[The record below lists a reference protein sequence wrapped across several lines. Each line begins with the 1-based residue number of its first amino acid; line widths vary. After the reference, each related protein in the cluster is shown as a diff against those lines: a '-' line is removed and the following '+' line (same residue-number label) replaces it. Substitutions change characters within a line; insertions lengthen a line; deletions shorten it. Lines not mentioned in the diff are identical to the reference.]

1 MVEFDA
7 VIVAG
12 GQGSRMG
19 GVSKADLSLHGR
31 RLLDIVLDAAADA
44 RTRVVVGAVDVPD
57 GVLLTREDPPGTGPA
72 AGLLAGLDAIAEPAV
87 WTLALACD
95 LPDAPAAVA
104 QLLAAVDG
112 APDAADGLCLRDD
125 GGELQHLAALYRTPA
140 LRAAFEAW
148 GNPANRSVRGVMG
161 SLALQP
167 IDRGSASVEDL
178 DTPEQ
183 LERWLASHPGSPTN
197 AEADDKDAWRAF
209 VVDACERLGIDPA
222 TVDEHTILRLT
233 RRVAHEGARPMAP
246 VSSFI
251 LGLAL
256 GTHAGDPVETMTR
269 LQDAIATAP
278 TPQSVAGSSGRASA
292 TASGRPGERD
302 GAAAPNVARRSSAAP
317 EES

>member
-12 GQGSRMG
+12 GKGSRMG
-19 GVSKADLSLHGR
+19 GVSKADLSLHGE
-31 RLLDIVLDAAADA
+31 RLLDIVLDAVAAA
-44 RTRVVVGAVDVPD
+44 RTRVVVGAVEVPD

-72 AGLLAGLDAIAEPAV
+72 AGLLAGLDAIADPAT

-104 QLLAAVDG
+104 RLLAVVDD
-112 APDAADGLCLRDD
+112 APESADGLCLRDD

-140 LRAAFEAW
+140 LRAAYEAW
-148 GNPANRSVRGVMG
+148 GDPANRSVRGIMG

-183 LERWLASHPGSPTN
+183 LERWLAAHPKAPEN
-197 AEADDKDAWRAF
+197 AESDDKDAWRAF
-209 VVDACERLGIDPA
+209 VVDGCERLGIDPA

-233 RRVAHEGARPMAP
+233 KRVAHEGARPMAP
-246 VSSFI
+246 VSSYI
-251 LGLAL
+251 LGLAI
-256 GTHAGDPVETMTR
+256 GAHQGDPAETMAR

-278 TPQSVAGSSGRASA
+278 TPPESPADQTSPTGAPEASA
-292 TASGRPGERD
+292 RPASTT
-302 GAAAPNVARRSSAAP
+302 P